1 MSVRD
6 LDRIYLGF
14 VLAVSKIVLDI
25 CLLYWQVLSCLF
37 LGGSMVHMT
46 GAWRTLLAQLRGQ
59 IQLLIIVPILSLSL
73 LGLVARSASSA
84 VDQRLEKQKVFE
96 QLKLRLSEVQNGP
109 LHSHLADEMEE
120 DEFGEFLA
128 APLMFAPESRFSSP
142 HPDAELDIETALADS
157 VSSVHQELAPPQ
169 PFPFETTY
177 RVRNHDTLGAILR
190 AEGVA
195 AQDAKT
201 WVAAAKKQKLVRKLQ
216 SGRQFSFVF
225 SEGAEAPVL
234 TRLTYEIDTLS
245 HLIFEKTAEGEIT
258 AQTKT
263 LPTTVVWRVGGGRI
277 TSNLYRAAL
286 KADIPVQ
293 IIDEM
298 ADMDWHL
305 NFSSDLKSGDTFKVI
320 FEEIQLDGKPVGY
333 GGVLAAEIVNNGQ
346 ASKVFS
352 PPQTNRRRGA
362 KTYSSTITEGG
373 QPFLRY
379 PLRFTRIS
387 SVFTHARFHPVLK
400 KKRPHNGV
408 DFAAPRGTPV
418 RAVANGKVTQ
428 AGRIHGFGR
437 IVRIDHS
444 GPYGTEYAHLH
455 KIAKGVRVGARVKR
469 GQVIGTVGS
478 TGLATGPHLHFG
490 LFKNGKYV
498 NPLGKNLPQTASKRS
513 KQKAPKPDPVGEK
526 MKKTLTQYLAQFEI
540 DAAHTTQVLAAV
552 VPQKTDQAT
561 KATESRS

>member
-37 LGGSMVHMT
+37 LGGSMVHMK

-59 IQLLIIVPILSLSL
+59 IQLLIIVPILALSL

-128 APLMFAPESRFSSP
+128 AASMFAPESRFSSP
-142 HPDAELDIETALADS
+142 HPDVELDIETALADS

-201 WVAAAKKQKLVRKLQ
+201 WIAAAKKQKLVRKLQ

-346 ASKVFS
+346 SV
-352 PPQTNRRRGA
+352 
-362 KTYSSTITEGG
+362 E
-373 QPFLRY
+373 
-379 PLRFTRIS
+379 
-387 SVFTHARFHPVLK
+387 SVFP
-400 KKRPHNGV
+400 
-408 DFAAPRGTPV
+408 
-418 RAVANGKVTQ
+418 
-428 AGRIHGFGR
+428 
-437 IVRIDHS
+437 
-444 GPYGTEYAHLH
+444 
-455 KIAKGVRVGARVKR
+455 
-469 GQVIGTVGS
+469 
-478 TGLATGPHLHFG
+478 ATGQAQPGRSALSA
-490 LFKNGKYV
+490 
-498 NPLGKNLPQTASKRS
+498 LP
-513 KQKAPKPDPVGEK
+513 APFHQDFLSLYPCSVPPGPEK
-526 MKKTLTQYLAQFEI
+526 E
-540 DAAHTTQVLAAV
+540 
-552 VPQKTDQAT
+552 AT
-561 KATESRS
+561 P

>member
-25 CLLYWQVLSCLF
+25 CLLYWQVLSCLS
-37 LGGSMVHMT
+37 LGGSMVHMK
-46 GAWRTLLAQLRGQ
+46 GAWRTLLVQLRGQ
-59 IQLLIIVPILSLSL
+59 IQLLIIVPILALSL

-84 VDQRLEKQKVFE
+84 VDQRLEKRKVFE

-109 LHSHLADEMEE
+109 LHSHLADEMEG

-128 APLMFAPESRFSSP
+128 AASMFAPESRFSSP
-142 HPDAELDIETALADS
+142 HPDVELDIETALADS
-157 VSSVHQELAPPQ
+157 VSSVHQELVPPQ

-195 AQDAKT
+195 AQDAQI
-201 WVAAAKKQKLVRKLQ
+201 WIAAAKKQKLVRKLQ

-225 SEGAEAPVL
+225 SERAEAPVL

-286 KADIPVQ
+286 KVDIPTQ

-333 GGVLAAEIVNNGQ
+333 GGVLAAEIVNNGK

-352 PPQTNRRRGA
+352 PPQA
-362 KTYSSTITEGG
+362 KRSQGD

-428 AGRIHGFGR
+428 AGWIHGFGR

-513 KQKAPKPDPVGEK
+513 RQKAPKPDPVREK

-552 VPQKTDQAT
+552 APQKTDQAT

>member
-1 MSVRD
+1 
-6 LDRIYLGF
+6 
-14 VLAVSKIVLDI
+14 
-25 CLLYWQVLSCLF
+25 
-37 LGGSMVHMT
+37 MVYMK
-46 GAWRTLLAQLRGQ
+46 GAWRTLSAQLRGQ
-59 IQLLIIVPILSLSL
+59 IQLLIIVPILALSL
-73 LGLVARSASSA
+73 LGLVARGASSA
-84 VDQRLEKQKVFE
+84 VDQRLEKRKVSE

-109 LHSHLADEMEE
+109 LHSHPEDEMEE
-120 DEFGEFLA
+120 D
-128 APLMFAPESRFSSP
+128 ESRFSSP
-142 HPDAELDIETALADS
+142 HPAVELDTETALADS

-190 AEGVA
+190 AEGIA
-195 AQDAKT
+195 AQDAQI
-201 WVAAAKKQKLVRKLQ
+201 WIAAAKKQRLVRKLQ

-225 SEGAEAPVL
+225 SEGDEAPVL

-286 KADIPVQ
+286 KVDIPVQ

-333 GGVLAAEIVNNGQ
+333 GGVLAAEIVNNGK

-352 PPQTNRRRGA
+352 PPQA
-362 KTYSSTITEGG
+362 KRSQGD

-418 RAVANGKVTQ
+418 RAVANGKVTR

-437 IVRIDHS
+437 IVRIDHP

-498 NPLGKNLPQTASKRS
+498 NPLGKNLPRTASKRS
-513 KQKAPKPDPVGEK
+513 RQKAPKPDPVREK

-561 KATESRS
+561 KTTESRS